1 MAASGSSS
9 LRATASRE
17 RHNHIP
23 PSSHSSSRNLNN
35 GPIHNHSV
43 RTCKE
48 RPSSA
53 SSSTSSSSS
62 SFRRSVTPN
71 HRIHPSNNYEGPTF
85 SLSLSLCVFL
95 SGHKLI
101 SRTVSAQGLFYEY
114 MNFLGGFTKFSKFSG
129 FNDIY
134 SNFLLATQFCCVR
147 RFSFDFWYLGLLQNV
162 FFFNF
167 YFYDTLCFW

>member
-1 MAASGSSS
+1 MDQFIITPSVPLKRDPLLLLLPPLRLLLLSDALS
-9 LRATASRE
+9 LPTIAFTPA
-17 RHNHIP
+17 ITMKVP
-23 PSSHSSSRNLNN
+23 P
-35 GPIHNHSV
+35 
-43 RTCKE
+43 
-48 RPSSA
+48 
-53 SSSTSSSSS
+53 
-62 SFRRSVTPN
+62 
-71 HRIHPSNNYEGPTF
+71 

-162 FFFNF
+162 FFFF
-167 YFYDTLCFW
+167 QFLLL